1 MTIACCHIARFT
13 FPVIALIAFTTCG
26 GGSSPPP
33 LVGGTASGGTD
44 YGGAASGGAETGLNT
59 THTVGGTVAGLV
71 GQGVT
76 IELLNPATSAHHTT
90 VLEQI
95 DIVAN
100 GAFVFRMCPSQS
112 YGVAIVHQPHS
123 PTQRCVVRNG
133 QGVIGTANVTDVAIV
148 CGELAYVTRSIS
160 ADTLLIRA
168 APGTNDS
175 PQIID

>member
-1 MTIACCHIARFT
+1 MNFAFRNIARVT
-13 FPVIALIAFTTCG
+13 FPALALIAITACG
-26 GGSSPPP
+26 GGRSPAPP
-33 LVGGTASGGTD
+33 L
-44 YGGAASGGAETGLNT
+44 GGAASGGTVIWPNT

-76 IELLNPATSAHHTT
+76 IELLNPANLAHHTT

-100 GAFVFRMCPSQS
+100 GAFVFRIPPSQS

-133 QGVIGTANVTDVAIV
+133 QGVIGTANVTDVGIV
-148 CGELAYVTRSIS
+148 CGEFAYVTRSIS
-160 ADTLLIRA
+160 AHTLLMRA
-168 APGTNDS
+168 APRNSDS
-175 PQIID
+175 PQVID

>member
-1 MTIACCHIARFT
+1 MNFAFRNVVRF
-13 FPVIALIAFTTCG
+13 ILSALMLFTVTACG
-26 GGSSPPP
+26 GGRSPAPP
-33 LVGGTASGGTD
+33 LGGGASGGTVI
-44 YGGAASGGAETGLNT
+44 GSNT

-76 IELLNPATSAHHTT
+76 IALLNPANLAHHTT

-100 GAFVFRMCPSQS
+100 GAFVFRIPPSQS

-133 QGVIGTANVTDVAIV
+133 QGVMGTANVTDVGIV
-148 CGELAYVTRSIS
+148 CGEFAYVTRSIS
-160 ADTLLIRA
+160 AHTLLIRA
-168 APGTNDS
+168 ASRNSDS
-175 PQIID
+175 LQVID

>member
-1 MTIACCHIARFT
+1 MNFAFRNVVRF
-13 FPVIALIAFTTCG
+13 ILSALVLFTVTACG
-26 GGSSPPP
+26 GGRSPAPP
-33 LVGGTASGGTD
+33 L
-44 YGGAASGGAETGLNT
+44 GGAVSGDTVIWPNT

-95 DIVAN
+95 DVVAN
-100 GAFVFRMCPSQS
+100 GAFVFRIPPSQS

-133 QGVIGTANVTDVAIV
+133 QGVIGTANVTDVGIV
-148 CGELAYVTRSIS
+148 CGEFAYVTRSIS
-160 ADTLLIRA
+160 AHTLLIRA
-168 APGTNDS
+168 APRNSDS
-175 PQIID
+175 LQVID